1 MIKSRGYPTATSAT
15 LESPFYHKP
24 TPLQLASYGVVVVN
38 LIRNEDVEGLEE
50 VMEAGLSPN
59 ASNSY
64 GESIVHQI
72 CRRCSV
78 LMLDVLL
85 RANCEVISSDDHG
98 RTPLHYACW
107 APEPN
112 FPLVE
117 RLLETDM
124 QLLHMV
130 DSRGHT
136 PLSYTRQE
144 HWSEWLQFLNAKK
157 EVYWPRRS
165 KEEAAAALNLHS
177 ALNAAPTRSPSTENQ
192 ITIEMA
198 KMVAEGKLT
207 PKEAIYLRSQDEESS
222 SDDSDDDSDDDDS
235 DEDDD
240 SESYDDDDDDDDSA
254 SEEQEDD
261 ETSEETPTAEEN
273 PACSEYDLEA
283 SWDLTEMKNV
293 LDSLNK
299 PNRRPLAW

>member
-1 MIKSRGYPTATSAT
+1 MMRSRGYPTVTSAT
-15 LESPFYHKP
+15 LESALYHKP
-24 TPLQLASYGVVVVN
+24 TPLQLASYGVYVVD
-38 LIRNEDVEGLEE
+38 LIRKEDVEGLEE
-50 VMEAGLSPN
+50 VIEAGLSPN

-98 RTPLHYACW
+98 RIPLHYACW

-124 QLLHMV
+124 RLLHMV
-130 DSRGHT
+130 DARGHT
-136 PLSYTRQE
+136 PLSYTRQD

-157 EVYWPRRS
+157 EIYWPRRS
-165 KEEAAAALNLHS
+165 KEEAAAAMDLTS
-177 ALNAAPTRSPSTENQ
+177 ALNAAPIRRAATENE
-192 ITIEMA
+192 ISIEMA

-207 PKEAIYLRSQDEESS
+207 PKEAIYLRSQGDEST
-222 SDDSDDDSDDDDS
+222 SDDSDDDDDDS
-235 DEDDD
+235 DEDDSEDD
-240 SESYDDDDDDDDSA
+240 SESYDDEDSVT
-254 SEEQEDD
+254 EEGEDD
-261 ETSEETPTAEEN
+261 EASEETPTAEEN
-273 PACSEYDLEA
+273 PACSYDMEA
-283 SWDLTEMKNV
+283 SWDLNEMKNV